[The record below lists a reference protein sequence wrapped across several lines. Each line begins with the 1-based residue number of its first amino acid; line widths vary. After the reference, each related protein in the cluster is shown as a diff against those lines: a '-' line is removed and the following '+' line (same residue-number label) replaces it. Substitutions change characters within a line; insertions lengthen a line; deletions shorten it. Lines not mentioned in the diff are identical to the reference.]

1 MTPDVP
7 TDTDRLSALPRPQP
21 RKKKLSR
28 EEKGQLTLR
37 NLLEAAATIVG
48 EHGYAATTIANVTRE
63 AGVAHGTFYNYF
75 EDRQAL
81 FDVLLPYVGERMTDY
96 ITASLAGVGGGLERE
111 VARFRAYCGYL
122 RVNPGFYRI
131 LYEAEVFAP
140 KAFDA
145 HIERLTEGYV
155 RAFRRA
161 IAAGDCYEMGDEEL
175 RAIAG
180 ILLGARAY
188 VAMQFKDT
196 GVIPETAIAA
206 YESLMK
212 QGLFKAK

>member
-1 MTPDVP
+1 MPSE
-7 TDTDRLSALPRPQP
+7 TDRLSALPRLQK
-21 RKKKLSR
+21 RNKKLSR
-28 EEKGQLTLR
+28 EEKAQLTLR
-37 NLLEAAATIVG
+37 NLLEAASTIVG
-48 EHGYAATTIANVTRE
+48 KHGYAATTIANVTRE

-75 EDRQAL
+75 EERQAL

-96 ITASLAGVGGGLERE
+96 ITQSLVGVGGGLERE
-111 VARFRAYCGYL
+111 VARFRAYCSYL
-122 RVNPGFYRI
+122 QENPGFYRV

-145 HIERLTEGYV
+145 HIERLTDGYI
-155 RAFRRA
+155 RALHRA
-161 IAAGDCYEMGDEEL
+161 IAAGDFYGMGDEEL
-175 RAIAG
+175 RATAG

-196 GVIPETAIAA
+196 GVIPETAITA

-212 QGLFKAK
+212 RGLFRAK